1 MTLNACLHY
10 QEAPRGPNSCE
21 AIFPLQVKLLH
32 LKWNLEQQPF
42 SLSQDY
48 LDSLNYLQHDQSW
61 SYRCHSFS
69 ISLQFE
75 HQRHVNSLV
84 LQHQD
89 LHLRY
94 LLAQDHSVI
103 RSLKVVSLVIAVVL
117 AEADLVLSFM
127 S

>member
-1 MTLNACLHY
+1 M
-10 QEAPRGPNSCE
+10 
-21 AIFPLQVKLLH
+21 
-32 LKWNLEQQPF
+32 
-42 SLSQDY
+42 
-48 LDSLNYLQHDQSW
+48 DSLNYLQHDQSW

-75 HQRHVNSLV
+75 YQRHVNSLV

-94 LLAQDHSVI
+94 LLTQDHSVI
-103 RSLKVVSLVIAVVL
+103 LSLEVVILVIAGVL
-117 AEADLVLSFM
+117 VEADLILSFM

>member
-1 MTLNACLHY
+1 M
-10 QEAPRGPNSCE
+10 
-21 AIFPLQVKLLH
+21 
-32 LKWNLEQQPF
+32 
-42 SLSQDY
+42 
-48 LDSLNYLQHDQSW
+48 
-61 SYRCHSFS
+61 
-69 ISLQFE
+69 QFE
-75 HQRHVNSLV
+75 HQCHVNSLV

-103 RSLKVVSLVIAVVL
+103 LSLEVVNLVIAGVL